1 MYRQKEYMQ
10 LLKQKFSKTDIINAI
25 KYKSRYEEKIKEIPQ
40 KQKTLLD
47 VSIQKSKDVYGFD
60 LTKVYTFNY
69 MKYYLWRKEFCKKD
83 DDEWKEAALSFVCLS
98 CLSDLIFD
106 SKRLGEKEKQHVAK
120 ILTRNYFKK
129 SISTDMSRITE
140 DPIDV
145 LYAIFVKHMKRL
157 QEYNFKIFLELQTDI
172 LNAFESEI
180 YISTDKL
187 VFPEKINI
195 DLITSKSIDFVSS
208 CLYLSAVDTHDFIR
222 MKKCAIAIAKLF
234 WLVDDLCDLYDDIE
248 NQIKNS
254 ILFLQNEE
262 VRSLENS
269 IDFVFENIDT
279 FFEVI
284 EENLELL
291 KNNLSY
297 DVYIFFLYELYDWV
311 EAVNVRMDDKN
322 ESIGVR

>member
-10 LLKQKFSKTDIINAI
+10 LLKEKFSKTEIINAI
-25 KYKSRYEEKIKEIPQ
+25 KYKNSYEEKIKEISP
-40 KQKTLLD
+40 KKNTLLGI
-47 VSIQKSKDVYGFD
+47 SIQKSKDIYGFD

-69 MKYYLWRKEFCKKD
+69 VKYYLWRKEFCKND
-83 DDEWKEAALSFVCLS
+83 DKEWKEAALSFVCLS

-106 SKRLGEKEKQHVAK
+106 SKRLGEKEKQHVAN
-120 ILTRNYFKK
+120 ILTRDYFQK
-129 SISTDMSRITE
+129 SISMDMRIITE
-140 DPIDV
+140 NPIDI
-145 LYAIFVKHMKRL
+145 LYSMFINHMKSL
-157 QEYNFKIFLELQTDI
+157 KKYNFKIFLELQKDI

-180 YISTDKL
+180 YISTNKL

-195 DLITSKSIDFVSS
+195 DLITSKSIEFVSS
-208 CLYLSAVDTHDFIR
+208 CLYLSDKVFELLNNSTG
-222 MKKCAIAIAKLF
+222 
-234 WLVDDLCDLYDDIE
+234 VELYDDIE

-262 VRSLENS
+262 VSSLENS
-269 IDFVFENIDT
+269 IDFVFENMDT

-311 EAVNVRMDDKN
+311 EAVNVRMDEKN